1 MSRAQRSRRS
11 ERLPGMSSA
20 SRGRAYVVA
29 VLVALTLPACGN
41 EAASTSPAGNAT
53 PAPTASDATPAAR
66 STVDPTQI
74 PSGPATPA
82 FLDRAQ
88 VVAKAVRAAGI
99 PESPEGIFLY
109 SSRTPGLG
117 FDTVEQKV
125 AWGAGH
131 VTIAPG
137 VKLASGGTTRIDF
150 GDGSD
155 LSVGVLDPRSALTD
169 AIATP
174 YDNCGH
180 IHVPASKCTL
190 TITGASLK
198 TVEVDTSRGR
208 ATVPAWSFTA
218 KGLSRPIIAVAISAA
233 VLKPVVEPAAPP
245 GLPDPDRD
253 LLPAGRL
260 IRADGN
266 TLTFDIDHGTCD
278 ADLRAHAVEFEDMV
292 VIGGTYSQSRSFCE
306 GVGASTPATITLTE
320 PLGTRAIINATTGT
334 RLTFYP
340 NFK

>member
-1 MSRAQRSRRS
+1 MRSIR
-11 ERLPGMSSA
+11 
-20 SRGRAYVVA
+20 RGRAYFVAALVVLA
-29 VLVALTLPACGN
+29 LPACGN
-41 EAASTSPAGNAT
+41 EAASPSP
-53 PAPTASDATPAAR
+53 ASDATPTATPTAR
-66 STVDPTQI
+66 STVDPSQI

-82 FLDRAQ
+82 FLDRAHA
-88 VVAKAVRAAGI
+88 VAKAVRAAGI
-99 PESPEGIFLY
+99 PKSPEGIFLY

-117 FDTVEQKV
+117 FDTTEQKV

-137 VKLASGGTTRIDF
+137 VKPRSAGTTRIDF
-150 GDGSD
+150 GDGSN
-155 LSVGVLDPRSALTD
+155 LSADVLDPRSALTD
-169 AIATP
+169 AIGTP

-180 IHVPASKCTL
+180 IHIPASKCAF

-218 KGLSRPIIAVAISAA
+218 KGVSRPIIAVAISAA
-233 VLKPVVEPAAPP
+233 VLKPVVEPTAPP
-245 GLPDPDRD
+245 GLADPDRD

-266 TLTFDIDHGTCD
+266 TLTFDIGHGTCD
-278 ADLRAHAVEFEDMV
+278 ADLRAHAVELEDMII
-292 VIGGTYSQSRSFCE
+292 IGGTHSQPRDVCD

-320 PLGTRAIINATTGT
+320 PLGTRAVIDVTRGT
-334 RLTFYP
+334 RLTLYP
-340 NFK
+340 NLK